1 MEKKDIKIKDP
12 FKALNE
18 KIKYYLTEILTLKK
32 IRDEQFTTITELR
45 SENHKLKK
53 ELEKLRGK

>member
-1 MEKKDIKIKDP
+1 MGKKDIQSGDP
-12 FKALNE
+12 FKALND

-45 SENHKLKK
+45 SENHNLKK
-53 ELEKLRGK
+53 ELQRFKGK